1 MPPPWN
7 EMLPSS
13 VIPSFCHSVSIY
25 FPIIIW
31 TTIAHIQLEINIW
44 MYLINIRATNEFSF
58 DSMIFD
64 EVMPLKIWKKW
75 ESTFKRF
82 LKKKPLLIFNA
93 IYHMNLSYRFTGW
106 VGIWYRSILN
116 LVQVRLFLTELCLLF
131 KKKSY
136 INGFIAYSEI
146 KQMS

>member
-82 LKKKPLLIFNA
+82 FFKKNHCLYLTQFTIWIYLIDLRAGLEFGTGQFWTWFQSDYFLQSYAYCLKK
-93 IYHMNLSYRFTGW
+93 R
-106 VGIWYRSILN
+106 VILMD
-116 LVQVRLFLTELCLLF
+116 
-131 KKKSY
+131 S
-136 INGFIAYSEI
+136 
-146 KQMS
+146 